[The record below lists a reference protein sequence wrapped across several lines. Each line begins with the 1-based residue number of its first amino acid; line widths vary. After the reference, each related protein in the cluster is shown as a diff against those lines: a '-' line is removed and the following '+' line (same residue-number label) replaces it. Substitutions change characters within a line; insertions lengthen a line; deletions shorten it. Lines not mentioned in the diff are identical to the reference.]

1 MWRYSKYL
9 TVSEDFIPVFSE
21 EADKNMKDNW
31 KAFIPHTHM
40 KELLEKLIIALER
53 SHSKD
58 KLNLWLTGAYGTG
71 KTYASFVIK
80 HLLEDLSEIENYV
93 LRHDLYLLCGQD

>member
-1 MWRYSKYL
+1 VWRYSKYL

-58 KLNLWLTGAYGTG
+58 IC
-71 KTYASFVIK
+71 FFC
-80 HLLEDLSEIENYV
+80 D
-93 LRHDLYLLCGQD
+93 